1 MNKII
6 WIIRTVKHAKNAFTL
21 FELMVVVMI
30 IGIVYALVLGRLDPK
45 QHMKIVRLDSLRDVM
60 MQKHKEGQRLDLV
73 LYDHCKKSAL
83 LVNGDLQEKMKI
95 NLKPELFQDITVY
108 KSDPFGHE
116 RKISFPPRVIDEHL
130 EPVCFQ
136 YTIFPNGSGSS
147 CIIAQNEKFYIFP
160 PYFEDVNV
168 TESLEEALAL
178 FTHEKEK
185 KITFH
190 E

>member
-1 MNKII
+1 MKQ
-6 WIIRTVKHAKNAFTL
+6 TKKAFTL

-45 QHMKIVRLDSLRDVM
+45 QHMKIVKLDSLRDIM
-60 MQKHKEGQRLDLV
+60 MQRHKDGQKLDLV
-73 LYDHCKKSAL
+73 LYGNCKKSAL
-83 LVNGDLQEKMKI
+83 LLNGEWQEEMKI
-95 NLKPELFQDITVY
+95 NLKPEMFQNITVY

-116 RKISFPPRVIDEHL
+116 RKITFTPEIIDDRL
-130 EPVCFQ
+130 EPVCFR
-136 YTIFPNGSGSS
+136 YTVYPNGSGSNY
-147 CIIAQNEKFYIFP
+147 IIAQKEKFYVFP

-168 TESLEEALAL
+168 SESLEEALAL